1 MYFVTLADVNE
12 RPRGKPRGPFCVW
25 LVGNSLQEVCAT
37 MTVITPDEEIAH
49 GVEILDALRAAIR
62 VLRQEI
68 EGQTQTARSGEDIDK
83 TQMAKQLRDMQGLVT
98 QCTKAEMFLNDCRNR
113 QAGIA
118 RAGHALDLEQAR
130 ADIGCKLDRLRRCS
144 GAGRISG

>member
-1 MYFVTLADVNE
+1 
-12 RPRGKPRGPFCVW
+12 
-25 LVGNSLQEVCAT
+25 
-37 MTVITPDEEIAH
+37 MTIITPDEEIAH

-118 RAGHALDLEQAR
+118 CDL
-130 ADIGCKLDRLRRCS
+130 GV
-144 GAGRISG
+144 